1 MSFIKKGR
9 NVDADV
15 KITYKTYLKPFL
27 YLLPFIISI
36 SIFTIYPFFNAFVI
50 SLKENYKA
58 LSGSFTGFGFGNYDY
73 VLTNETFILALKN
86 TITYVLWVVPI
97 STALSL
103 LVAVMLNRKTKLQAF
118 FQTAYFLPLVTSAIA
133 IGLVWRWLFNFD
145 YGLINFVLSRLGA
158 EAINWLNNPGY
169 AKVAL
174 IVYGIWSMMPFTII
188 LLLAGLQNINKQY
201 LIAAQVDGS
210 KPIQT
215 FTYITVP
222 LLAPTIGLTM
232 IVNMITGFKVF
243 NELFALFN
251 GKPGPAYSLYTVIYF
266 MYEQFYVKYRLGTA
280 AASAIALFF
289 IVMILT
295 LIQLYM
301 QRKWKNY

>member
-1 MSFIKKGR
+1 MILKKKR
-9 NVDADV
+9 TNFDVDE
-15 KITYKTYLKPFL
+15 KITFKTLLKPFL

-36 SIFTIYPFFNAFVI
+36 SIFTIYPFFNAFLI
-50 SLKENYKA
+50 SFKENYKA
-58 LSGSFTGFGFGNYDY
+58 LSGIFSGFGLANYEY
-73 VLTNETFILALKN
+73 VLTNETFLLALKN
-86 TITYVLWVVPI
+86 TVTYVLWVVPI

-103 LVAVMLNRKTKLQAF
+103 LVAVMLNRKSKLQAF

-133 IGLVWRWLFNFD
+133 VGLVWRWLFNFD
-145 YGLINFVLSRLGA
+145 YGVINFVLSQVGA
-158 EAINWLNNPGY
+158 DAINWLNNPTY

-188 LLLAGLQNINKQY
+188 LLLAGLQNINEQY
-201 LIAAQVDGS
+201 LIAAKVDGS
-210 KPIQT
+210 KPTQI
-215 FTYITVP
+215 FAYITVP

-251 GKPGPAYSLYTVIYF
+251 GTPGPAYSLYTVIYF

-280 AASAIALFF
+280 AASAIVLFF

-295 LIQLYM
+295 LLQLYM

>member
-1 MSFIKKGR
+1 MSLRKKIR
-9 NVDADV
+9 SFDADE
-15 KITYKTYLKPFL
+15 KITAKTYLKPL
-27 YLLPFIISI
+27 IYLLPFIVAI
-36 SIFTIYPFFNAFVI
+36 SIFTIYPFFNAFLI
-50 SLKENYKA
+50 SLKENYRA
-58 LSGSFTGFGFGNYDY
+58 LTGNYTGFGFANYEY

-86 TITYVLWVVPI
+86 TVVYVLWVVPI
-97 STALSL
+97 STGLSL

-118 FQTAYFLPLVTSAIA
+118 FQTAYFLPMVTSAIA
-133 IGLVWRWLFNFD
+133 VGLVWRWLFNFD
-145 YGLINFVLSRLGA
+145 YGIINFVLSRLGNS
-158 EAINWLNNPGY
+158 AINWLNNPTY
-169 AKVAL
+169 ARIAL
-174 IVYGIWSMMPFTII
+174 IIYGIWSMMPFTII

-210 KPIQT
+210 KPVQT

-232 IVNMITGFKVF
+232 IVNMITAFKVF

-266 MYEQFYVKYRLGTA
+266 MYEQFYVRYRLGNA
-280 AASAIALFF
+280 AASAIVLFF